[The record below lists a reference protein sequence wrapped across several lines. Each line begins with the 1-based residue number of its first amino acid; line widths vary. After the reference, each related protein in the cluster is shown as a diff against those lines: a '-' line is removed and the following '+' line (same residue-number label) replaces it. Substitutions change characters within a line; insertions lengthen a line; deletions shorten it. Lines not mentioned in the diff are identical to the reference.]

1 MASDNLI
8 YKSVCNIR
16 FVPINYYSTGL
27 FIAEQWF
34 SDMKDEGVVPLQD
47 SFLEKLKE
55 KKKYKYLNYNGV
67 GKPHRYYIT
76 SEICRKQLDKYGLNS
91 YLCWI
96 LHQKMT
102 LEL

>member
-1 MASDNLI
+1 
-8 YKSVCNIR
+8 
-16 FVPINYYSTGL
+16 
-27 FIAEQWF
+27 
-34 SDMKDEGVVPLQD
+34 MKDEGVVPLQD

-76 SEICRKQLDKYGLNS
+76 SEICRKQLDKYDLILIYVG
-91 YLCWI
+91 I